1 MWDNAIH
8 VPASSEICFAFRDQ
22 TDTGVL
28 SHLLYTA
35 QVLGS
40 MHRNSSTALL
50 VYLTP
55 ELSSMCTVEVHWCL
69 MFGIQ
74 VRSLRRLGCG
84 KRRRKFAAIL
94 LGRAKGIVGKLP
106 AVFRQSFAFG

>member
-8 VPASSEICFAFRDQ
+8 VPSSSEICFAFRDQ
-22 TDTGVL
+22 TDRGVL

-40 MHRNSSTALL
+40 MHRNSWTALL

-69 MFGIQ
+69 MFGIHC
-74 VRSLRRLGCG
+74 VLNYVTS
-84 KRRRKFAAIL
+84 A
-94 LGRAKGIVGKLP
+94 
-106 AVFRQSFAFG
+106 